1 MSCWGFCPSWNQTT
15 RRHNR
20 RAARWNLAPVLGWRS
35 AKLPMTPEP
44 KGKVHATGR
53 FHSQQPFLLLEDLWL
68 PMCAFLWIF
77 QNKFSILFF
86 SPRIYFKPIF
96 TEIWPMP
103 NLTPPKGGAEKKML
117 IGSHCFT
124 AKNVIKKKKKNFQG
138 ASTLLIRIPHRCQRS
153 LWL

>member
-1 MSCWGFCPSWNQTT
+1 MQFSSQSSGIPVERQVITKQISSMMSFGKGKHW
-15 RRHNR
+15 
-20 RAARWNLAPVLGWRS
+20 
-35 AKLPMTPEP
+35 EP

-124 AKNVIKKKKKNFQG
+124 AKNVIKKKKNFQG